1 MWLTNIG
8 LWLSGAQATV
18 PNQEMGIWADWGM
31 RLPITLLA
39 MAAIGMLYLA
49 ASRIFDRRI
58 GLLAAFACMTM
69 PLYAI
74 LARQAITD
82 TPFVAFLT
90 IGLCCFC
97 IAEFDPN
104 VKNRDPWLF
113 AFYGSIGLSTLA
125 KEIPFGV
132 GIPGG
137 IILLYLV
144 LSGDWAM
151 LRRVRLLWGVVFA
164 TLIRGALGGL
174 DGFYQGRGGGGR
186 ELHPPLLAARQL
198 STVAL
203 GGSHHQP
210 QRPLHL
216 LHRADSATGRILGAR
231 SCRAR

>member
-1 MWLTNIG
+1 MT
-8 LWLSGAQATV
+8 
-18 PNQEMGIWADWGM
+18 
-31 RLPITLLA
+31 
-39 MAAIGMLYLA
+39 AIGMLYLA

-69 PLYAI
+69 PLYVI

-144 LSGDWAM
+144 LTGDWGM
-151 LRRVRLLWGVVFA
+151 LRRVQLALG
-164 TLIRGALGGL
+164 RGLRDADRGPLGGL
-174 DGFYQGRGGGGR
+174 DVLHQGRGGGGR
-186 ELHPPLLAARQL
+186 EFRPPLLAA
-198 STVAL
+198 
-203 GGSHHQP
+203 
-210 QRPLHL
+210 
-216 LHRADSATGRILGAR
+216 
-231 SCRAR
+231 